1 MTDWIYWLLGASTVF
16 AASLILLAWQGLRT
30 SYTRL
35 FLEVFVLWAAAALVL
50 FAVAAALGGAAWAA
64 RAAVSVSGV
73 YRLLALLR
81 FRRAR

>member
-35 FLEVFVLWAAAALVL
+35 FLEVSGPWAASTGVSRAMASNPTVL
-50 FAVAAALGGAAWAA
+50 CPS
-64 RAAVSVSGV
+64 RADGFMDVLEEKIRG
-73 YRLLALLR
+73 YRNVL
-81 FRRAR
+81 